1 MNFRIVLVL
10 VALFAMQGCAT
21 MSQEECETGDWYAI
35 GYEDGAQGRN
45 AERIGKYR
53 KACADHNITPDLGAY
68 QDGRK
73 EGLREFC
80 QPQTGFAAGR
90 RGYSYSGICP
100 ADLEPAFVAAYQE
113 GRHLYSL
120 RTQVDDTT
128 RRLAL
133 RKAELHELEEDMVH
147 VAAALIDDET
157 TYEER
162 AILLLDAKDMAHRQD
177 ELEHKILHLERD
189 QAVFQDR
196 LANYEHSLRY
206 SY

>member
-1 MNFRIVLVL
+1 MNIRIVLVL

-53 KACADHNITPDLGAY
+53 KSCAEHNITPDLGAY

-120 RTQVDDTT
+120 RSQVNDTT

-133 RKAELHELEEDMVH
+133 RKDELHELEEDMVH

-157 TYEER
+157 TNEER
-162 AILLLDAKDMAHRQD
+162 AILLLDAKDMAHRQG
-177 ELEHKILHLERD
+177 ELEYEILNLERD

>member
-1 MNFRIVLVL
+1 MNIRMVLVL
-10 VALFAMQGCAT
+10 VALTAMQGCAT

-80 QPQTGFAAGR
+80 QPQTGFATGR

-120 RTQVDDTT
+120 RTQVNDTT

-133 RKAELHELEEDMVH
+133 RKDELHELEEDMVH

-162 AILLLDAKDMAHRQD
+162 AILLLDAKDMAHRQG
-177 ELEHKILHLERD
+177 ELEYEILNLERD

>member
-1 MNFRIVLVL
+1 MNIRIVLVL

-120 RTQVDDTT
+120 RTQVNDTT

-133 RKAELHELEEDMVH
+133 RKDELHELEEDMVH
-147 VAAALIDDET
+147 VAADLINDET
-157 TYEER
+157 TNEER
-162 AILLLDAKDMAHRQD
+162 AILLLDAKNMAHRKG
-177 ELEHKILHLERD
+177 ELEYEILNLERD

>member
-1 MNFRIVLVL
+1 MNIRIVLVMAAL
-10 VALFAMQGCAT
+10 VAIQGCAA
-21 MSQEECETGDWYAI
+21 MSQAECETGDWYAI

-53 KACADHNITPDLGAY
+53 KACADHNITPDLHAY
-68 QDGRK
+68 QDGRE

-100 ADLEPAFVAAYQE
+100 ADLEPAFIAAYQE

-120 RTQVDDTT
+120 RTQVNDTT

-133 RKAELHELEEDMVH
+133 RKDELHELEEDMVH
-147 VAAALIDDET
+147 VAAALIDDGT

-162 AILLLDAKDMAHRQD
+162 AILLLDAKDMAHRQG
-177 ELEHKILHLERD
+177 ELEHEILNLERD

-206 SY
+206 DY

>member
-1 MNFRIVLVL
+1 MNIRMVLVL
-10 VALFAMQGCAT
+10 MALTAMQGCAA

-120 RTQVDDTT
+120 RTQVNDTT

-133 RKAELHELEEDMVH
+133 RKDELHELEEDMVH

-162 AILLLDAKDMAHRQD
+162 AILLLDAKDMAHRQG
-177 ELEHKILHLERD
+177 ELEYEILNLERD

>member
-1 MNFRIVLVL
+1 MNIRIVLVL
-10 VALFAMQGCAT
+10 LALLAMQGCAT

-53 KACADHNITPDLGAY
+53 KSCAEHNITPDLGAY

-120 RTQVDDTT
+120 RTQVNDTT

-133 RKAELHELEEDMVH
+133 RKDELHELEEDMVH
-147 VAAALIDDET
+147 VAADLIDDET
-157 TYEER
+157 TNEER
-162 AILLLDAKDMAHRQD
+162 AILLLDAKNMAHRRG
-177 ELEHKILHLERD
+177 ELEYEILNLERD

-196 LANYEHSLRY
+196 LANYEHSLGY
-206 SY
+206 NY

>member
-1 MNFRIVLVL
+1 MNIRMVLVL
-10 VALFAMQGCAT
+10 MALTAMQGCAA

-120 RTQVDDTT
+120 RTQVNDTT

-133 RKAELHELEEDMVH
+133 RKDELHELEEDMVH
-147 VAAALIDDET
+147 VAAALIDDGT

-162 AILLLDAKDMAHRQD
+162 AILLLDAKDMAHRQG
-177 ELEHKILHLERD
+177 ELEYEILNLERD

>member
-1 MNFRIVLVL
+1 MNIRIVL

-80 QPQTGFAAGR
+80 QPHTGFAAGR